1 MTMPTVLIVDDKE
14 ENRYY
19 LEILLGGNGYH
30 VVTAQH
36 GEQALELARRSPPD
50 VVVSDLLMPVMDGYT
65 LLRHWKQDTRL
76 AHIPFVV
83 YTATYTEAEDEKLA
97 LDLGADAFILKPAEP
112 DAFLKAL
119 EDVEARAGVAR
130 PQTDSGGPATAE
142 AGLFRQYSTSLVRKL
157 EEKTHELEQANRQLR
172 EDIERRE
179 GLEER
184 LRRSEERFRLLAR
197 ATNDAIWD
205 WDITAN
211 TRWWGMGFTNLF
223 GYEHGRL
230 RPNEDAWLLLVHP
243 EDRGEVT
250 HCLETGLSGMDESWS
265 AEYRMQRSD
274 GTWSHVEDRRYIIRD
289 GQGRAVRMIG
299 GITDV
304 SERVALE
311 ERIRRSQRLE
321 AVGQLTGGVAH
332 DFNNLLT
339 VVLGNADTL
348 AEQLRHEPELRE
360 LARIISTAA
369 ERGSDLTRRL
379 LAFARKQSLAPRA
392 VDTRALLQD
401 MLPLLRHAL
410 GDNIPVSLEIDSTT
424 PLPDAFID
432 PTQLENAV
440 LNLGVN
446 ARDAMPDGG
455 RLTLSLSE
463 RQLHEDILE
472 DDMPVSAGHFLCL
485 TVSDTGSGI
494 EAEARQ
500 HIFEPFFSTK
510 TEGKGSGL
518 GLAMVHGFLHQ
529 SGGHVTLA
537 SEPGRGCTF
546 RLYLPVA
553 TEGRETTPERTP
565 APGPDECIPIGHGET
580 ILLVEDNPLVRQSV
594 THLLLS
600 LGYHVIDA
608 DNADSAIDLLESDT
622 GIDLLF
628 SDIVMP
634 GPSGLKLADTATRLR
649 PDLPIVLTSG
659 YTERENRVDDEQ
671 TRDSQGRY
679 PVLEK
684 PYHRQTLAQYLR
696 AALD

>member
-1 MTMPTVLIVDDKE
+1 MPTVLIVDDNE

-19 LEILLGGNGYH
+19 LQMLLGGSGYH
-30 VVTAQH
+30 VVAARH
-36 GEQALELARRSPPD
+36 GQQALEMARRAAPD
-50 VVVSDLLMPVMDGYT
+50 VVVSDLLMPVMDGHT

-76 AHIPFVV
+76 GHIPFVV
-83 YTATYTEAEDEKLA
+83 YTATHTEAEDEKLV

-119 EDVEARAGVAR
+119 EDVESCAGVAR
-130 PQTDSGGPATAE
+130 PQTETGIPATAN
-142 AGLFRQYSTSLVRKL
+142 AGLFRQYSIALVRKL
-157 EEKTHELEQANRQLR
+157 EEKTHELEKANRQLR
-172 EDIERRE
+172 EDIERHE
-179 GLEER
+179 ELEER

-205 WDITAN
+205 WDIMSD
-211 TRWWGMGFTNLF
+211 TRWWGMGFANLF

-243 EDRGEVT
+243 EDRGEIAR
-250 HCLETGLSGMDESWS
+250 CLELVLHGMDESWS

-274 GTWSHVEDRRYIIRD
+274 GTWSHVEDRGYVIRD
-289 GQGRAVRMIG
+289 ERGRAVRMIG
-299 GITDV
+299 GMTDV

-311 ERIRRSQRLE
+311 EQIRRSQRLE

-348 AEQLRHEPELRE
+348 TEQLQHEPELQE

-392 VDTRALLQD
+392 VDLSVLLQE

-410 GDNIPVSLEIDSTT
+410 GSNIPIALEIHSAT

-432 PTQLENAV
+432 PALLENAI

-455 RLTLSLSE
+455 HLTLSLSE
-463 RQLHEDILE
+463 RQLGENIVE
-472 DDMPVSAGHFLCL
+472 DDMPVSAGHYLCL
-485 TVSDTGSGI
+485 NVSDTGSGI
-494 EAEARQ
+494 AAEARQ

-510 TEGKGSGL
+510 MEGKGSGL

-529 SGGHVTLA
+529 SGGHITLA

-553 TEGRETTPERTP
+553 AAGTADAPARAP
-565 APGPDECIPIGHGET
+565 APDPDERIPTGHGET

-608 DNADSAIDLLESDT
+608 DNADSAIDLLKSDT

-634 GPSGLKLADTATRLR
+634 GRGGVKLADSAVRLR
-649 PDLPIVLTSG
+649 PNLPIVLTSG
-659 YTERENRVDDEQ
+659 YTEQKNGVDDEQ
-671 TRDSQGRY
+671 GRDSHGRY
-679 PVLEK
+679 PVLYK
-684 PYHRQTLAQYLR
+684 PYHRRALAQYLR